1 MDDKPTTF
9 WELLSDN
16 DIDKVDIPKIQRDYA
31 QGRIEEAERRE
42 NFLKAISEHLRD
54 DNPLHLDFI
63 YGRIEQKTKFFCPID
78 GQQRLTTLF
87 LLHWYFGVTEK
98 KFDELKILKKF
109 SYDTRLSSREFCV
122 ALGNKAENIST
133 IFEDK
138 KEGNESIPDLIKD
151 FSWFKYGWE
160 DDPTISS
167 MLVMIEAIHNKF
179 KGFQDGWSKL
189 VDKKLITFEVLDLGK
204 EEFELAD
211 ELYIKMNARGKQLT
225 PFENFKAEF
234 IDFLGKKY
242 GEQTEW
248 DYEISN
254 EKRKFSYSEYFSYKI
269 EKEWC
274 DLFWAY
280 YKDEDDLSTPESP
293 IDNKIMNFI
302 YVIAQLCYF
311 KDNKDRKAEEFK
323 QNLEITKEVFGKKE
337 NIDFLFFILDCLHSK
352 SLDATTGEVSKNV
365 LEDFFATFFL
375 MNENQNQNERQDD
388 KYYVNISWNAK
399 SESSSTLS
407 LFSQCINEGLKLDA
421 RNKILLYCMFSFIH
435 NKPNGRLDYYLRVIR
450 NLLYAIRQRNETK
463 YNTNVRVN
471 EFEKYWKLFEQ
482 LQDDDV
488 YNLLSNDNSK
498 FDADIL
504 KDSLEHEKQKAKLLN
519 EKNRK
524 SLFALEDQSFLFG
537 YLRNFDLKNNA
548 DKINE
553 YAEIVPKIFNYENK
567 SLVVRALI
575 ASDFEGVWI
584 RPCALGHNYYFGS
597 NWETVLTY
605 AGKNE
610 ELNINLNDSLVKF
623 LNNYISRNESSVETK
638 LQGIIDDWLKANAG
652 KRGWRYYFIKY
663 KDFTDN
669 ELKSNYYCWN
679 VKKEKNY
686 DTFQIEMLS
695 YENSNPLSGYHKN
708 AFIYT
713 VCELAN
719 NSNSE
724 ICEKPKRCDARY
736 KDESFLYLE
745 KNKKHFYCR
754 DEGLEINDLSGITKD
769 MLEKYNID
777 ENEKRLK
784 PNENMDMIEVA
795 VAFLKDLD
803 K

>member
-1 MDDKPTTF
+1 MDNRPTTF
-9 WELLSDN
+9 WKLLNDN
-16 DIDKVDIPKIQRDYA
+16 DIGGIDIPRIQRDYA

-42 NFLKAISEHLRD
+42 RFLDAIFKCLSESK
-54 DNPLHLDFI
+54 PLHLDFI
-63 YGRIEQKTKFFCPID
+63 YGKIEQKAKFFYPID

-87 LLHWYFGVTEK
+87 LLHWYFGVTEGK
-98 KFDELKILKKF
+98 SDELKILRKF
-109 SYDTRLSSREFCV
+109 SYDTRPSSRDFCI
-122 ALGNKAENIST
+122 ALVDNAKEISM
-133 IFEDK
+133 IFEN
-138 KEGNESIPDLIKD
+138 KEEDETSIPYLIKD

-167 MLVMIEAIHNKF
+167 MLVMIEAIHDKF

-189 VDKKLITFEVLDLGK
+189 VDKKLITFEVLDLGS
-204 EEFELAD
+204 EGFELAD

-225 PFENFKAEF
+225 SFENFKAEF
-234 IDFLGKKY
+234 IDFLNKVY
-242 GEQTEW
+242 SEQKVW
-248 DYEISN
+248 DYENFS
-254 EKRKFSYSEYFSYKI
+254 EKRKLSYSEYFSYKI

-280 YKDEDDLSTPESP
+280 RNESSLSTRQSP
-293 IDNKIMNFI
+293 IDNEIMNFI

-337 NIDFLFFILDCLHSK
+337 NIDFLFFVLDCLYSK
-352 SLDATTGEVSKNV
+352 SLDAAEEVSKKV

-388 KYYVNISWNAK
+388 KYYPVNISWNAK
-399 SESSSTLS
+399 SESSSTPS

-421 RNKILLYCMFSFIH
+421 RNKILLYCTFSFIH
-435 NKPNGRLDYYLRVIR
+435 NRPNGRLDYYLRVIR

-488 YNLLSNDNSK
+488 YNLLLNDNSK

-537 YLRNFDLKNNA
+537 YLRNFDLENNA
-548 DKINE
+548 DKIDE
-553 YAEIVPKIFNYENK
+553 YATAVSEIFNYKNT

-575 ASDFEGVWI
+575 ASGFEGIYI
-584 RPCALGHNYYFGS
+584 RDCALGENYYFGD
-597 NWETVLTY
+597 NWETVLT
-605 AGKNE
+605 GPDTNK
-610 ELNINLNDSLVKF
+610 NLNDSLAKF
-623 LNNYISRNESSVETK
+623 LSNYISRKENSMEVK

-652 KRGWRYYFIKY
+652 KRGWQYYFIKY

-669 ELKSNYYCWN
+669 GLPNYYCWEY
-679 VKKEKNY
+679 VDE
-686 DTFQIEMLS
+686 FQIQILRSES
-695 YENSNPLSGYHKN
+695 SNPLLAYHIN
-708 AFIYT
+708 PFIYT
-713 VCELAN
+713 VCELVN
-719 NSNSE
+719 NSE
-724 ICEKPKRCDARY
+724 ICEQRDCYAQYSY
-736 KDESFLYLE
+736 KADLYLKRGGYLSCD
-745 KNKKHFYCR
+745 KN
-754 DEGLEINDLSGITKD
+754 GWEINSLDEITKD
-769 MLEKYNID
+769 ILEKYNID
-777 ENEKRLK
+777 EKKKLLK